1 MKVTLSQVSR
11 GALAG
16 LALAGSLAFAVPAAA
31 QADDARLRKI
41 ESEIRALQRKVF
53 PNGDGRFFTP
63 EVITPNGQ
71 QPPPNTV
78 GTPSETAV
86 TDILARLDAL
96 EAQLARLTARSEEN
110 SNKIAQLES
119 KIADLAAPAP
129 APAPVDAGE
138 PRQPT
143 GVLVAGQSGSPASG
157 ASKPAPKPTL
167 APTPTPT
174 ATAPSPERLAAV
186 KAIEKPD
193 TGKAGEDEYIYGF
206 RLWDAGFYPEAEQQ
220 LKMYV
225 EKYPNDGRISY
236 GRNLLGRAYLDDG
249 QPRTAATYFF
259 ENYTKDP
266 TGPRGADSLLYL
278 AEAMIALKDTPRAC
292 RALAEFG
299 DKFPALASGRLED
312 QYEKDRKAVD
322 CS

>member
-1 MKVTLSQVSR
+1 MKFTLSQVSR

-63 EVITPNGQ
+63 EVITPSGQ

-119 KIADLAAPAP
+119 KVAGLAAPAP
-129 APAPVDAGE
+129 APAPADAGE

-143 GVLVAGQSGSPASG
+143 GVLVAAQPASS
-157 ASKPAPKPTL
+157 ASGTAAPAPKPT
-167 APTPTPT
+167 PTPA
-174 ATAPSPERLAAV
+174 ATAPSPARLAAV
-186 KAIEKPD
+186 KAIEKPA
-193 TGKAGEDEYIYGF
+193 TGDPGRGRV
-206 RLWDAGFYPEAEQQ
+206 RLWVPPVGRRLLSRGGTATEAVRRE
-220 LKMYV
+220 V
-225 EKYPNDGRISY
+225 SRITRRS
-236 GRNLLGRAYLDDG
+236 AS
-249 QPRTAATYFF
+249 AATCSAGPIS
-259 ENYTKDP
+259 TTASRAPRQP
-266 TGPRGADSLLYL
+266 TSSR
-278 AEAMIALKDTPRAC
+278 ITPRIRPARAGPTAC
-292 RALAEFG
+292 CTSP
-299 DKFPALASGRLED
+299 K
-312 QYEKDRKAVD
+312 Q
-322 CS
+322 

>member
-1 MKVTLSQVSR
+1 MKVTLSQVTR
-11 GALAG
+11 GTLAG
-16 LALAGSLAFAVPAAA
+16 LALAGSLAYAVPAAA
-31 QADDARLRKI
+31 QSDDARLRKI

-53 PNGDGRFFTP
+53 PDGDGRFFTP

-110 SNKIAQLES
+110 TNKIAQLES

-129 APAPVDAGE
+129 TPAPSDVGQSQ
-138 PRQPT
+138 QPT
-143 GVLVAGQSGSPASG
+143 GALVAGQPSSPASG
-157 ASKPAPKPTL
+157 PARPATPTPP
-167 APTPTPT
+167 PTPTV
-174 ATAPSPERLAAV
+174 TAPSPARLAAV

-193 TGKAGEDEYIYGF
+193 SGNAGEDEYIYGF
-206 RLWDAGFYPEAEQQ
+206 RLWDAGFFPEAEQQ

-225 EKYPNDGRISY
+225 EKYPNDARISY

-278 AEAMIALKDTPRAC
+278 AKAMIALKDTPRAC